1 METLVIVLLAYLFG
15 SIPAGAWI
23 ARTYGVDIQKVGS
36 GNTGA
41 TNILRT
47 LGWGPALVVA
57 FFDIFKGGIALLIGR
72 LFGLEG
78 LQLGLVAV
86 SAVLG
91 HNYSLFL
98 RFKGGKGVATS
109 MGTTIV
115 LDPLVGLMI
124 LPIGVCVIWLTRY
137 VSAGSMVGAMSAV
150 VIALALGRPL
160 WEIATLAL
168 LALLIFWTHRD
179 NYRRLQA
186 GTERR
191 FGEKIQPEAP
201 AAPPSSA

>member
-1 METLVIVLLAYLFG
+1 MLLAYLFG
-15 SIPAGAWI
+15 SIPAGAWV

-57 FFDIFKGGIALLIGR
+57 FFDVFKGGIALLIAR
-72 LFGLEG
+72 LFGLDG

-91 HNYSLFL
+91 HNYSVFL
-98 RFKGGKGVATS
+98 RFRGGKGVATS
-109 MGTTIV
+109 MGTTVV

-124 LPIGVCVIWLTRY
+124 LPIGICVIWLTRY
-137 VSAGSMVGAMSAV
+137 VSAGSMVGAVSG
-150 VIALALGRPL
+150 VIVAIALGRPL
-160 WEIATLAL
+160 WEVVTLAL
-168 LALLIFWTHRD
+168 LALLIFWTHRE

-186 GTERR
+186 GNERR
-191 FGEKIQPEAP
+191 FGERVKPEAP
-201 AAPPSSA
+201 ATETSSAG

>member
-1 METLVIVLLAYLFG
+1 MLLAYLFG
-15 SIPAGAWI
+15 SIPAGAWV

-57 FFDIFKGGIALLIGR
+57 FFDVFKGGIALLIAR
-72 LFGLEG
+72 LFGLDG

-91 HNYSLFL
+91 HNYSIFL
-98 RFKGGKGVATS
+98 RFRGGKGVATS
-109 MGTTIV
+109 MGTTVV

-124 LPIGVCVIWLTRY
+124 LPIGICVIWLTRY
-137 VSAGSMVGAMSAV
+137 VSAGSMVGAVSG
-150 VIALALGRPL
+150 VIVAIALGRPL
-160 WEIATLAL
+160 WEVVTLAL
-168 LALLIFWTHRD
+168 LALLIFWTHRE

-186 GTERR
+186 GNERR
-191 FGEKIQPEAP
+191 FGERVKPEAQ
-201 AAPPSSA
+201 ATETSSAG

>member
-1 METLVIVLLAYLFG
+1 MLLAYLFG
-15 SIPAGAWI
+15 SIPAGAWV

-57 FFDIFKGGIALLIGR
+57 FFDIFKGGIALLIAR
-72 LFGLEG
+72 LFGLDG

-91 HNYSLFL
+91 HNYSVFL
-98 RFKGGKGVATS
+98 RFRGGKGVATS
-109 MGTTIV
+109 MGTTVV

-124 LPIGVCVIWLTRY
+124 LPIGICVIWLTRY
-137 VSAGSMVGAMSAV
+137 VSAGSMVGAMSG
-150 VIALALGRPL
+150 VIVAIALGRPL
-160 WEIATLAL
+160 WEILTLAL
-168 LALLIFWTHRD
+168 LALLIFWTHRE

-186 GTERR
+186 GNERR
-191 FGEKIQPEAP
+191 FGERVKPEVP
-201 AAPPSSA
+201 ATETSSTG